1 MESYT
6 AVDLVTVLIALVLFI
21 GVPAVAVYRE
31 KSELTMR
38 RRDFVLW
45 VVLYLI
51 VLPVVANIVAKIMP
65 SLAVEGVLVLV
76 GLWIAYIFYQRVVR
90 RARDAGMGKRI
101 AYIGAIPVANL
112 VVFVIL
118 MVTRSAQPGGTAQTA
133 EA

>member
-6 AVDLVTVLIALVLFI
+6 AVVLVTVLIALVLFI

-31 KSELTMR
+31 KSDLTLG

-51 VLPVVANIVAKIMP
+51 VLPVVANVVAKIMP
-65 SLAVEGVLVLV
+65 SLAVDGVLVLV
-76 GLWIAYIFYQRVVR
+76 GLCIAYIFYQRVVR
-90 RARDAGMGKRI
+90 RARDAGKGKRI
-101 AYIGAIPVANL
+101 AYVGAIPLANL

-118 MVTRSAQPGGTAQTA
+118 MVTRSAQPGDTAQAA

>member
-65 SLAVEGVLVLV
+65 SLAVDGVLVLV

>member
-1 MESYT
+1 MESDP
-6 AVDLVTVLIALVLFI
+6 AVVLVFVLVALVLLI

-31 KSELTMR
+31 KSGQTMG

-51 VLPVVANIVAKIMP
+51 VLPVVVNIVAKIMP
-65 SLAVEGVLVLV
+65 SLAVDGVLVLV
-76 GLWIAYIFYQRVVR
+76 GLCIAYIFYQRVVR

-101 AYIGAIPVANL
+101 AYIGAIPIANL

-118 MVTRSAQPGGTAQTA
+118 MVTRSARPGDTARTA
-133 EA
+133 AA

>member
-38 RRDFVLW
+38 RRDFVFW

-65 SLAVEGVLVLV
+65 SLAVDGVLVLV
-76 GLWIAYIFYQRVVR
+76 GLWVAYIFYQRVVR

>member
-65 SLAVEGVLVLV
+65 SLAVDGVLVLV
-76 GLWIAYIFYQRVVR
+76 GLWVAYIFYQRVVR